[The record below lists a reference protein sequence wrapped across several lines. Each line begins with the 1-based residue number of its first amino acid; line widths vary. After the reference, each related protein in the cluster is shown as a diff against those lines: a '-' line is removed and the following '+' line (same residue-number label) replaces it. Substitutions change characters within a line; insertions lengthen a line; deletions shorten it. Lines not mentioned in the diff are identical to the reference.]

1 MDEPTARL
9 ELPSMNL
16 SSQQNVAAI
25 QNPEVGDI
33 QMNVGDA
40 DPQINGGIAHGWMRA
55 ESP

>member
-1 MDEPTARL
+1 MDELIAQL

-16 SSQQNVAAI
+16 SPQQIVAAI
-25 QNPEVGDI
+25 QNPEVGDF

-40 DPQINGGIAHGWMRA
+40 GPQINGGVAHGWTRA